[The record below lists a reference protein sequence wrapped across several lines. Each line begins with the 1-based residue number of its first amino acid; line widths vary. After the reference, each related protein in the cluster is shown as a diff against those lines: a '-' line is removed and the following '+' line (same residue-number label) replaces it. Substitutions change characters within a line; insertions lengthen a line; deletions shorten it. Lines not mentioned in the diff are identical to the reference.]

1 MFGTFVPH
9 LVFYVKFILYFFW
22 NVFKTEMKDVD
33 LIDLLKLKIDII
45 YE

>member
-9 LVFYVKFILYFFW
+9 LVFYVQFIPYFSW
-22 NVFKTEMKDVD
+22 NVFKSEMKDVD
-33 LIDLLKLKIDII
+33 LIDLLNLKIDII